1 MSRYDEWLDEMP
13 DSEITG
19 IGTAG
24 TPSDA
29 PLSGQ
34 RAELVDLDDVKPSP
48 ASMTLTVQEAIAPDK
63 AALPLHLSNKEP
75 DVNLKPRY
83 QGHSP
88 LNDLVRLDWVKV
100 IEEDP
105 DNFDAL
111 LYRPV
116 EPIPAKVHE
125 DGFELAAF
133 TEFNNH
139 QRELA
144 YTDPQKVIVL
154 DCPDERESFSAMDA
168 DGDQDGST
176 DDFLVIRA
184 ATTGVSVGSIFE
196 WNEELSDGQLARR
209 FWYVLRIFTYG
220 TASVGSLYYC
230 IPARNFTQSAL
241 RADHEQP

>member
-13 DSEITG
+13 DSKITG
-19 IGTAG
+19 IGPAEH
-24 TPSDA
+24 PSDA

-34 RAELVDLDDVKPSP
+34 LVDLDEVKPSP
-48 ASMTLTVQEAIAPDK
+48 ASVTLTAHEAEPAK
-63 AALPLHLSNKEP
+63 AALPLHLSGREQ
-75 DVNLKPRY
+75 DINLKPRY

-88 LNDLVRLDWVKV
+88 LNDLVRQDWVKV
-100 IEEDP
+100 IEEDL
-105 DNFDAL
+105 DNYDAL

-116 EPIPAKVHE
+116 EPIPAKANE

-154 DCPDERESFSAMDA
+154 DCPDERESFTALDA
-168 DGDQDGST
+168 DGDQDGGL

-184 ATTGVSVGSIFE
+184 ATTGVPVGSIFE
-196 WNEELSDGQLARR
+196 WNEALSDGRLARR

-230 IPARNFTQSAL
+230 IPARNFSQSAL
-241 RADHEQP
+241 RTDHEQP

>member
-1 MSRYDEWLDEMP
+1 MNRYDEWLEDIP

-19 IGTAG
+19 MGTAERLSA
-24 TPSDA
+24 P

-34 RAELVDLDDVKPSP
+34 NASLVDWDEVQPPPPDTV
-48 ASMTLTVQEAIAPDK
+48 TLTEHEAVPEK
-63 AALPLHLSNKEP
+63 AALPLHLSTREQ

-83 QGHSP
+83 KGHSP
-88 LNDLVRLDWVKV
+88 LNDLVRQDWIKV
-100 IEEDP
+100 IEDDP
-105 DNFDAL
+105 DNYDAL

-116 EPIPAKVHE
+116 DEVSAKTNE
-125 DGFELAAF
+125 DGFERADF

-144 YTDPQKVIVL
+144 YTDPQKVTVL
-154 DCPDERESFSAMDA
+154 DCPDERESFSAIDA
-168 DGDQDGST
+168 DGDQDGGT

-196 WNEELSDGQLARR
+196 WNEALSDGQLARR

-230 IPARNFTQSAL
+230 IPARNFSQSAL
-241 RADHEQP
+241 RADHE